1 MRTIHQINLQR
12 HFGGGEVYT
21 RFLSNTLVEAG
32 WPVELYVHSAADF
45 WGRLDM
51 PGVHMVR
58 VDSLEDIYARLP
70 AGKAL
75 VMTHNVLGREDAEKW
90 AARHTLTGFAHM
102 PLYDRDPAGLPFY
115 ERVFCVSQ
123 HVIDSARARGLQ
135 SAWPEPLYG
144 IADLQRGPAQ
154 AGGTGTDI
162 HSGMLYDW
170 DRRKV
175 RDRLMGALYPLIE
188 PLLARPTFVR
198 RPGISIG
205 IVSRLTPIKQFP
217 LLFRHLS
224 PVIARFPN
232 FNIEIFGSGGYA
244 SVRDLRRELQPIAGQ
259 VRFWGYQQD
268 VQRVY
273 AALDYVLSG
282 LPEKEALGL
291 NLIEAQSCG
300 TPVLAVNAP
309 PFTETVLDG
318 ASGHL
323 FSDPRHDGGKNF
335 GELLARLLSRM
346 SASTPTTRPD
356 FRGDPLVEVHL
367 AGFSGQSFRARLA
380 AAMADFA

>member
-21 RFLSNTLVEAG
+21 RFLSNALVEAG
-32 WPVELYVHSAADF
+32 WPVELYVHRAAAF

-51 PGVHMVR
+51 PGVHLVR
-58 VDSLEDIYARLP
+58 VDSLEDIYAGLP

-75 VMTHNVLGREDAEKW
+75 VMTHNVLGRGDAAKW

-102 PLYDRDPAGLPFY
+102 PLYDRDPAGLPY
-115 ERVFCVSQ
+115 YQRVFCVSQ
-123 HVIDSARARGLQ
+123 HVIDSARAKGLQ
-135 SAWPEPLYG
+135 TAWPDPLYG

-154 AGGTGTDI
+154 RGGMGPDI
-162 HSGMLYDW
+162 HRGMLYDW

-175 RDRLMGALYPLIE
+175 RDRLMGALYPLVQ
-188 PLLARPTFVR
+188 PLLARPAFER
-198 RPGISIG
+198 RPGIGIG

-224 PVIARFPN
+224 PVIAKFPGI
-232 FNIEIFGSGGYA
+232 NIEIIGSGGYA
-244 SVRDLRRELQPIAGQ
+244 SVRDLRRELRPIARQ

-273 AALDYVLSG
+273 ASLDYVLSG

-323 FSDPRHDGGKNF
+323 FDDPRQDDGKSF
-335 GELLARLLSRM
+335 GELLRQLTA
-346 SASTPTTRPD
+346 SASASATKPD
-356 FRGDPLVEVHL
+356 IRGNPLVEVHL
-367 AGFSGQSFRARLA
+367 TRFSGQSFRARLA
-380 AAMADFA
+380 AAMADLR